1 MPRATFAS
9 IFLISHIF
17 LFFHS
22 PKGSWKKL
30 QNLRNSGNIS
40 HIGISK
46 SIFVTSSANGVNVAI
61 QWFQI
66 LWIKSWYKWNKVYLI
81 LLCLESLVLK
91 HLRLPYPCCF
101 IWQEKFWRH
110 SLPYIGSSQ
119 VSIFRSGFLVTK
131 FWSYL
136 ICLGKQRKMWTQ
148 KQPSK
153 IKEYAMQTW

>member
-30 QNLRNSGNIS
+30 QNLRNLGNIS

-81 LLCLESLVLK
+81 LLCLESLALK
-91 HLRLPYPCCF
+91 HLRLPYPCRF
-101 IWQEKFWRH
+101 IWQENSGGISCHLLELNKFLFFVWESKERWENKN
-110 SLPYIGSSQ
+110 SLWKEKNMWYNRG
-119 VSIFRSGFLVTK
+119 K
-131 FWSYL
+131 F
-136 ICLGKQRKMWTQ
+136 
-148 KQPSK
+148 
-153 IKEYAMQTW
+153 